1 MIRALRDNR
10 LLSLALLALALVIGL
25 LVAAY
30 LRLNQET
37 QRLETLRDH
46 SNLATLYQIQT
57 NIQQI
62 DHLVELRGA
71 KNDPLVNLRLH
82 DAYEALWGNL
92 RKILSPDLSPELR
105 PIPGSVVVYEKM
117 RAVLESGEP
126 LIRTLSSPGQAST
139 ELTPQEWSKLETWR
153 ADMSALGARASTYP
167 LDTEAAQNMQLR
179 EARVRLRQAKL
190 QIVLYFLG
198 VILLGA
204 VLLVVLWRQVRRA
217 SKSETRLAAAIETM
231 PSGFA
236 LFDARGRLTL
246 HNAAYSQLFDTQ
258 VHGHPDGDIPAMA
271 RDLQDGKAKEVAL
284 DDGRWLRLIDRKNDD
299 QSCMLLA
306 SDISHAKAREAELET
321 SRQRFERLADA
332 SFEGTAVL
340 QDGLIAS
347 ANARMSELF
356 DYDTQTLIGM
366 DARLLAEPSERQRWQ
381 AALEADEASEVKNHK
396 RAVLDLRCV
405 RADGS
410 AFDAELSL
418 RRLADGNNTRVIALR
433 DVSQL
438 KAQQA
443 ALHQAIEQAEAGSRA
458 KGEFLATM
466 SHEIRTP
473 MNGVVGMSDMLLET
487 PLNPRQAKYAT
498 TLRDSAK
505 SLLVVLND
513 VLDFSKLDAGEY
525 QLEELS
531 IDLPQLLQSVVDL
544 YEAAAREK
552 GLELRAV
559 VAEGVP
565 TIVRCDPARLRQV
578 LFNLISNAIKFTRD
592 GSVTLQLSAKTLD
605 PLQGPQLKFE
615 VRDTGIGIADE
626 NQEELFSPFK
636 QADSR
641 VSREY
646 GGTGLGLAV
655 SKRLVELMGGQ
666 IGMVSKLGLGSTF
679 WFCLPAKLG
688 DERELVSPDRYQAP
702 LPAPHLVAAQSPTWQ
717 DLSPAQRQDWLD
729 AKRDSRVQRSA
740 LDPHGDDEGDHQHE
754 ERPAAGHI
762 LLVEDS
768 KTNQDVLLAMLS
780 QQPYRIDIADDGEA
794 GVALAEKTDYDLI
807 LMDVSMPVM
816 DGLTATQLI
825 RGGDGASAESPI
837 VALTANAR
845 VSDRDACLD
854 AGMDDFLTKPID
866 KALLLDTLTTW
877 LDHRASMAEIDE
889 ANQRADAQAAT
900 SAPKASTPEAITAEA
915 STTEAITAEPPATP
929 AKQANRKKTASKA
942 KKASSQI
949 DQPAARAGRKAKTT
963 TGKAA
968 ANSQAANSQAA
979 SSRSAKPQAAKP
991 QAPKTETLDPPSL
1004 DPQSLDPQ
1012 SLDPQSLDPLGH
1024 LKLDDAELL
1033 SQPMLAQL
1041 KTDVG
1046 ETTARKLIAGFFTE
1060 LDRHVGDLR
1069 TALDDADLPRL
1080 RHICHSI
1087 KGSAATYGALRL
1099 SLSAKA
1105 AESAADAEQ
1114 ISEARAA
1121 ARSTLDLVPDTQQ
1134 AFAAEL

>member
-30 LRLNQET
+30 MRLDQET

-71 KNDPLVNLRLH
+71 KNDSLVNLRLH

-126 LIRTLSSPGQAST
+126 LIRTLATPGQPSV
-139 ELTPQEWSKLETWR
+139 ELTPQEWDQLEAWR

-179 EARVRLRQAKL
+179 EARLRLRQAKL

-198 VILLGA
+198 VIFLGT

-236 LFDARGRLTL
+236 LFDAKGRLTL
-246 HNAAYSQLFDTQ
+246 HNAAYSQLFDAQ
-258 VHGHPDGDIPAMA
+258 QGREGDGDIPRLA

-299 QSCMLLA
+299 HSSMLLA

-356 DYDTQTLIGM
+356 DYDTQTLIGT

-381 AALEADEASEVKNHK
+381 TALDADDASDSPQHK

-405 RADGS
+405 RADGR
-410 AFDAELSL
+410 AFDAEVSL

-443 ALHQAIEQAEAGSRA
+443 ALHQAIEQAEAGNRA

-473 MNGVVGMSDMLLET
+473 MNGVVGMSEMLLET
-487 PLNPRQAKYAT
+487 PLDPRQAKYAA

-513 VLDFSKLDAGEY
+513 VLDFSKLEAGEY
-525 QLEELS
+525 HLEELS
-531 IDLPQLLQSVVDL
+531 IDLPQLLHSVVDL

-559 VAEGVP
+559 IADDIP
-565 TIVRCDPARLRQV
+565 HIVRCDPARLRQV
-578 LFNLISNAIKFTRD
+578 LFNLISNAIKFTRE
-592 GSVTLQLSAKTLD
+592 GSVTIQLNAKTLD

-626 NQEELFSPFK
+626 NQDELFSPFK

-646 GGTGLGLAV
+646 GGTGLGLAI

-679 WFCLPAKLG
+679 WFCLPARPG
-688 DERELVSPDRYQAP
+688 AESELVSPERYQAP
-702 LPAPHLVAAQSPTWQ
+702 LPAPHLVAAQTPSWQ
-717 DLSPAQRQDWLD
+717 ELSPAQRQDWLD
-729 AKRDSRVQRSA
+729 DQKDSRVRRAA
-740 LDPHGDDEGDHQHE
+740 LDSVNGHNGEQALSEQATNHP
-754 ERPAAGHI
+754 PAGHI

-780 QQPYRIDIADDGEA
+780 RQPYRIDIANDGEA
-794 GVALAEKTDYDLI
+794 GVALAQQTDYDLI

-825 RGGDGASAESPI
+825 RAGGASAESPI

-866 KALLLDTLTTW
+866 KALLLDTLATW
-877 LDHRASMAEIDE
+877 LDHRATMAEIEGPGLDG
-889 ANQRADAQAAT
+889 
-900 SAPKASTPEAITAEA
+900 AEA
-915 STTEAITAEPPATP
+915 DQSEPAQPGPLETKP
-929 AKQANRKKTASKA
+929 QASKSKPEPTKKADDKTAQP
-942 KKASSQI
+942 ASSK
-949 DQPAARAGRKAKTT
+949 PKSANGKAKTNT
-963 TGKAA
+963 KASA
-968 ANSQAANSQAA
+968 KSKAEPQSPAQSQAKTQIKTQGKTGAA
-979 SSRSAKPQAAKP
+979 TGSTPGTTTKTPTAKNGHKP
-991 QAPKTETLDPPSL
+991 DP
-1004 DPQSLDPQ
+1004 D
-1012 SLDPQSLDPLGH
+1012 SLDPLGH
-1024 LKLDDAELL
+1024 LKLEEADLL
-1033 SQPMLAQL
+1033 SQAMLDQL
-1041 KTDVG
+1041 KSDVG

-1105 AESAADAEQ
+1105 AENAADAEQ
-1114 ISEARAA
+1114 VGEARAA